1 MTALDRSLAAP
12 WALLDSPMTAS
23 IARPVE
29 PAVCP
34 LCGAANQCA
43 MEIEKTTGI
52 TQPPCWC
59 TAVTFDAQL
68 IDQVEPASRA
78 RACICQV
85 CVSRFQTP

>member
-1 MTALDRSLAAP
+1 MTVLDCPLTVLDR
-12 WALLDSPMTAS
+12 PMTAS
-23 IARPVE
+23 FAQPID

-52 TQPPCWC
+52 APPACWC

-68 IDQVEPASRA
+68 IDQVEPSSRA

-85 CVSRFQTP
+85 CVTRFQAPQH